1 MQLSKHIS
9 RLHIQFQKIDS
20 LVKMKNYSLRYVEWF
35 LKVQIYING
44 VFYVKEEINSGGWL
58 GVFLQ
63 LFSVF

>member
-44 VFYVKEEINSGGWL
+44 VFYVKERNK
-58 GVFLQ
+58 
-63 LFSVF
+63 